1 MFRPLIVIP
10 ARLAATRLP
19 GKPLADIEGKPMIAR
34 VVERALL
41 AGLGPV
47 AVAAGDA
54 EILGPAR
61 ESGARAV
68 LTDPDLPS
76 GSDRIFAAL
85 GELDPNGQFDPI
97 INLQGDM
104 PTFDP
109 ALLQVALAAL
119 AEDTQADLSTL
130 VSPSQDPVERADP
143 NVVKAI
149 VAMPEG
155 ATIGRGLYFT
165 RTDAPYGEG
174 PIFRHVGVYVWHRAA
189 LARFIGTPP
198 SPLERREKLEQLR
211 ALELGMTIAVRC
223 VAEFPKGVDTA
234 DHLENARAWYK
245 EHAR

>member
-85 GELDPNGQFDPI
+85 SELDPDGQFDPI

-104 PTFDP
+104 PTFNP
-109 ALLQVALAAL
+109 ELLQVALAAL
-119 AEDTQADLSTL
+119 AENTQADLSTL
-130 VSPSQDPVERADP
+130 VSPSQDPLERADP

-149 VAMPEG
+149 VSMPEG

-165 RTDAPYGEG
+165 RADAPYGEG
-174 PIFRHVGVYVWHRAA
+174 PIFRHIGLYVWRRAA
-189 LARFIGTPP
+189 LARFIAAPP

-211 ALELGMTIAVRC
+211 ALELGMKIAVRS
-223 VAEFPKGVDTA
+223 VAEFPKGVDTPE
-234 DHLENARAWYK
+234 HLESARAWYK
-245 EHAR
+245 EQAA